1 MFIFSLQVV
10 YTGPECVCRVEGL
23 HLNTTYRFRIR
34 STNGIAQSVYS
45 DIVAIKTARLA
56 SFVMNPLSGP
66 APPISGLKL
75 SSDGCTISAQGDL
88 EDRVLLG
95 DVCFSEGIHYWE
107 WNVEQY
113 DGKGQPSF
121 GIALAQVSKDKMLDS
136 SNRCAC
142 ISELMFTLDSGIQT
156 EYRSLQ
162 TPSH

>member
-1 MFIFSLQVV
+1 MTSTYIFLTFIFI
-10 YTGPECVCRVEGL
+10 YTV
-23 HLNTTYRFRIR
+23 
-34 STNGIAQSVYS
+34 
-45 DIVAIKTARLA
+45 A

-121 GIALAQVSKDKMLDS
+121 GIALAQVSKDKML
-136 SNRCAC
+136 
-142 ISELMFTLDSGIQT
+142 GK
-156 EYRSLQ
+156 
-162 TPSH
+162 